1 MISYHPLGFNRVP
14 KANLKIVGSV
24 QAGFPSP
31 GEELGSTSLHLES
44 LLVKNPISTYFLK
57 VAGTSMQD
65 AGIFDG
71 DIIVVDRSLTAK
83 VHDVVVAEVDRA
95 FTLKRLSKLTS
106 TGATLSPENSDFKD
120 INVDASQDFSIWGV
134 VTSVIHK
141 LR

>member
-1 MISYHPLGFNRVP
+1 MPR
-14 KANLKIVGSV
+14 KTNLQIVGSV
-24 QAGFPSP
+24 QAGFPAP
-31 GEELGSTSLHLES
+31 GEELGNSSLHLES

-65 AGIFDG
+65 VGIFDG

-83 VHDVVVAEVDRA
+83 VHDVVVAEVDQA

-106 TGATLSPENSDFKD
+106 TGATLRPENAEFKD
-120 INVDASQDFSIWGV
+120 IEVNSGQDFSIWGV